1 MGVPDDQG
9 QGVVRTG
16 MRTKFIIAFAVQTI
30 VIAVCIVLVQQ
41 WLVRRAM
48 ERQSVDQGRAI
59 ANTIDAT
66 AAYYVLFGLTDD
78 LKNITT
84 DLKRNASIAYA
95 DFVGADGAM
104 LAATGTAVPP
114 AVAKA
119 PLRRTDGTAAGGGWH
134 LFIVPF

>member
-1 MGVPDDQG
+1 MLVTADQVKGVAG
-9 QGVVRTG
+9 AG
-16 MRTKFIIAFAVQTI
+16 MRTKFIVAFAVQTI

-48 ERQSVDQGRAI
+48 ERQTVDQGRAI

-95 DFVGADGAM
+95 DFVGADGGV
-104 LAATGTAVPP
+104 LAAT
-114 AVAKA
+114 
-119 PLRRTDGTAAGGGWH
+119 
-134 LFIVPF
+134 